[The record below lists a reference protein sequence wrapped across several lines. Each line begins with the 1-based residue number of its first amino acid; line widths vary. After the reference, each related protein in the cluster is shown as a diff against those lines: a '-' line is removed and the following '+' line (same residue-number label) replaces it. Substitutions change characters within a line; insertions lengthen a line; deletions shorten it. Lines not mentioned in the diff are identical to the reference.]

1 MTIKRLLLIVLTLLA
16 VMLSGLSLLS
26 SWQKPQFQSRL
37 ELYQTNI
44 VLQAQAWQPEDSKDH
59 SIQTIQESII
69 GENPLESATKQY
81 QEASEA
87 IKTSLQATKKKL
99 TEIELSAN
107 TYISPEE
114 KSLQNLIREE
124 EKLLTEVD
132 LRLGILQAQEQ
143 EIDKAIETWSNI
155 QKYSDIFDKYT
166 ETAEILTGMWSKPPR
181 LFPKAEKL
189 LQQNLNGWFRDTALL
204 RLYTLQQRRESL
216 LALEK

>member
-1 MTIKRLLLIVLTLLA
+1 IVLTLLA

-189 LQQNLNGWFRDTALL
+189 LQ
-204 RLYTLQQRRESL
+204 
-216 LALEK
+216 